1 MNNTTSETI
10 LQSLRDN
17 VEGCAET
24 QADGSDFKQV
34 YLDNAIPD
42 GMNRHQFA
50 GHLSSLEKQGLY
62 KSQGD
67 GSFGMV
73 RIN

>member
-1 MNNTTSETI
+1 MNNTSDII
-10 LQSLRDN
+10 LQSLRHS
-17 VEGCAET
+17 VEGCTET
-24 QADGSDFKQV
+24 LADGSVFKQV
-34 YLDNAIPD
+34 YLDNAIPG

-50 GHLSSLEKQGLY
+50 GYLSSLEKQGLY